1 MDGSA
6 GPFVFLLQSA
16 GIEEQNAPKKF
27 IRILRPVEIRDG
39 DKWVRFEPHNGFKL
53 DLSIDFNHPVFDRSS
68 QSVSVDFST
77 TSYIKEVSRAR
88 TFGFMHDAS
97 VERTTNGRGAV
108 SKLTIEQL
116 QRLDAGD
123 GRPVPTLDEVFEIF
137 GPTLLYNVEL
147 KTGIWS
153 DSNLAAAVAERIDGH
168 HLEEHVLVSSFNP
181 IVVQQARKT
190 LNPRTP
196 AAHLRMTGLSALK
209 HRFVKSE
216 GDNPYFKLVD
226 DRYMNWA
233 RRENLLVNVW
243 TVDDPVEAQRLAQ
256 LGVTSIITNI
266 PSLIQSEIGS

>member
-1 MDGSA
+1 MSA
-6 GPFVFLLQSA
+6 WLSDSTPLIIAHRGASHDAPENTITAFALAVEQGA
-16 GIEEQNAPKKF
+16 DGIELDVQLSADG
-27 IRILRPVEIRDG
+27 IPV
-39 DKWVRFEPHNGFKL
+39 V
-53 DLSIDFNHPVFDRSS
+53 
-68 QSVSVDFST
+68 
-77 TSYIKEVSRAR
+77 
-88 TFGFMHDAS
+88 MHDAS